1 MDLIGRKPERSQSTC
16 FGNIPTGDAG
26 PARKLN
32 LGSSTR
38 QAGSSEWGVDLE
50 AFYFSKQHRRWFF
63 GLLIGLVVM
72 LGAVNEIS
80 FGEGGIAA
88 GFALPLAI
96 PIGTAGAGPIGSRRR
111 YRPA

>member
-1 MDLIGRKPERSQSTC
+1 MP
-16 FGNIPTGDAG
+16 
-26 PARKLN
+26 
-32 LGSSTR
+32 R

-96 PIGTAGAGPIGSRRR
+96 PIGTDRRWAHWIAAALSTGLIGFIVIRRI
-111 YRPA
+111 AL